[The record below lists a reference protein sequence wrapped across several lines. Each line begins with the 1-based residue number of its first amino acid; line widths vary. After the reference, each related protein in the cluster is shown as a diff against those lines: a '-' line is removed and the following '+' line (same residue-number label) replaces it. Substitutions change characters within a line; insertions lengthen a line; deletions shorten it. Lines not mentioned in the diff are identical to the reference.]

1 MAVCDWQFNPNDRRK
16 CPYEPMK
23 VFSGIAV
30 SPGVVTGPA
39 MVLGSDNF
47 RIPRKFVSRD
57 AVDAELQRFHVA
69 LDLVCKDI
77 KGNEQLVSSQLGA
90 QYGAIFSAHLQMAQD
105 PRLIRE
111 VESLIRDQSRSPEFA
126 VSRVLRSYAEQLQ
139 KMGDRYLSERAL
151 DIFDLEKRLLR
162 KLLGESRE
170 ELRNLTEPVII
181 LAHDLTPGETATLNT
196 KFVLGFATEVG
207 GHTSHTAILAGALEI
222 PAIVGLG
229 RCLAGISGGETVIL
243 DGDHG
248 RVIIDPD
255 SESLTRVQHSQA
267 RSQRVRDR
275 LGEMGSLPAETQDG
289 QRVTICGN
297 IEFPE
302 EVRQCIKR
310 GADGIGLYRTEFLFL
325 SGNRE
330 PSESDHYEAYCRV
343 VEACG
348 DLPVVIRTLDIGADK
363 VPQLMADQFAE
374 SANPMLGLRSIRL
387 SLRNTQMFKRQL
399 RAILRASVHGNVRV
413 MFPLVATLLEFRQ
426 AKMILMD
433 VMEDL
438 EDEGIPFQ
446 RNLPVG
452 MMVEVPSAVILA
464 EEFAR
469 EVDFFSIGTNDL
481 IQYTLACD
489 RSDPTV
495 AHLYRS
501 GDPSILRLIQMVLRA
516 AEKHGK
522 PVTVCGQMSSDPRFI
537 PLLLGMGL
545 RSLSATP
552 QAIPRLKEVVRNLSI
567 SEAERISQHACS
579 LDLARDVEHYLQ
591 GELSR
596 LCPDLVDEVGF

>member
-1 MAVCDWQFNPNDRRK
+1 
-16 CPYEPMK
+16 MK

-30 SPGVVTGPA
+30 SPGMVSGPVL
-39 MVLGSDNF
+39 VLGSENF

-57 AVDAELQRFHVA
+57 AIDAELQRFHVA

-111 VESLIRDQSRSPEFA
+111 VESLIRDQCRSPEFA

-170 ELRNLTEPVII
+170 ELSNLTEPVII

-196 KFVLGFATEVG
+196 KYVLGFATEVG

-229 RCLAGISGGETVIL
+229 RCLAEISGGETVIL

-255 SESLTRVQHSQA
+255 DETLARVQHSQA

-275 LGEMGSLPAETQDG
+275 LGEMGSLPSETQDG

-310 GADGIGLYRTEFLFL
+310 GADGVGLYRTEFLFL

-446 RNLPVG
+446 RNVPIG

-567 SEAERISQHACS
+567 TEAERISQHACS

>member
-1 MAVCDWQFNPNDRRK
+1 M
-16 CPYEPMK
+16 
-23 VFSGIAV
+23 
-30 SPGVVTGPA
+30 
-39 MVLGSDNF
+39 
-47 RIPRKFVSRD
+47 
-57 AVDAELQRFHVA
+57 
-69 LDLVCKDI
+69 
-77 KGNEQLVSSQLGA
+77 
-90 QYGAIFSAHLQMAQD
+90 
-105 PRLIRE
+105 IRE
-111 VESLIRDQSRSPEFA
+111 VESLIRDQTRSPEFA

-151 DIFDLEKRLLR
+151 DIFDLEKRLLG

-170 ELRNLTEPVII
+170 ELRNLTEPVVI
-181 LAHDLTPGETATLNT
+181 LAHDLTPGETAGLDR
-196 KFVLGFATEVG
+196 KYVLGFATEVG
-207 GHTSHTAILAGALEI
+207 GHTSHTAILAGALEL

-229 RCLAGISGGETVIL
+229 RILAGISGGETVIL

-255 SESLTRVQHSQA
+255 SETLGRVQKSQA

-275 LGEMGSLPAETQDG
+275 LSEMVSLPAETQDG
-289 QRVTICGN
+289 QRVTISGN

-302 EVRQCIKR
+302 EVQQCIKR
-310 GADGIGLYRTEFLFL
+310 GADGVGLYRTEFLFL

-348 DLPVVIRTLDIGADK
+348 DRPVVIRTLDIGADK
-363 VPQLMADQFAE
+363 VPQLMADQFAK
-374 SANPMLGLRSIRL
+374 SPNPMLGLRSIRL

-399 RAILRASVHGNVRV
+399 RAILRASVHGNVRI
-413 MFPLVATLLEFRQ
+413 MFPLVSTLLEFRQ

-446 RNLPVG
+446 RNVPVG

-522 PVTVCGQMSSDPRFI
+522 HVTVCGQMSSDPRFI

-545 RSLSATP
+545 RSLSVTP

-596 LCPDLVDEVGF
+596 LAPDLVDEVGF

>member
-1 MAVCDWQFNPNDRRK
+1 
-16 CPYEPMK
+16 MK
-23 VFSGIAV
+23 VYTGIAV
-30 SPGVVTGPA
+30 SPGVVTGPVL
-39 MVLGSDNF
+39 VLGSENF
-47 RIPRKFVSRD
+47 RIPRILVNRD
-57 AVDAELQRFHVA
+57 AIDDEIQRFHAA
-69 LDLVCKDI
+69 LEDVCRDI
-77 KGNEQLVSSQLGA
+77 KSNEQLVSAQLGA

-111 VESLIRDQSRSPEFA
+111 VEALIREHTRSPEFA
-126 VSRVLRSYAEQLQ
+126 VSRVLRSYAEQLE

-162 KLLGESRE
+162 QLLGESRE
-170 ELRNLTEPVII
+170 ELRNLTQPVIV
-181 LAHDLTPGETATLNT
+181 LAHDLTPSETATLDT

-207 GHTSHTAILAGALEI
+207 GRTSHTAILAGALEI

-229 RCLAGISGGETVIL
+229 RCLAGVSGGETVIL
-243 DGDHG
+243 DGDNG

-255 SESLTRVQHSQA
+255 SETVARVQDMQI
-267 RSQRVRDR
+267 RSERIRTR
-275 LGEMGSLPAETQDG
+275 LGLMEALPAETEDG

-302 EVRQCIKR
+302 EVRHCIKR
-310 GADGIGLYRTEFLFL
+310 GADGVGLYRTEFLFL

-363 VPQLMADQFAE
+363 VPQLLESQF
-374 SANPMLGLRSIRL
+374 SNSPNPMLGLRSIRL
-387 SLRNTQMFKRQL
+387 SLLNTPMFKRQL

-413 MFPLVATLLEFRQ
+413 MFPLISTLLEFRQ

-446 RNLPVG
+446 RNIPIG

-489 RSDPTV
+489 RSDPAV
-495 AHLYRS
+495 ANLYRS

-522 PVTVCGQMSSDPRFI
+522 PVTVCGQMSSEPRFI

-567 SEAERISQHACS
+567 SEAVRISQHASS
-579 LDLARDVEHYLQ
+579 LDPARDVEHYLQ

-596 LCPDLVDEVGF
+596 LCPDLVDTVGF

>member
-1 MAVCDWQFNPNDRRK
+1 
-16 CPYEPMK
+16 MK

-30 SPGVVTGPA
+30 SPGMVSGPA
-39 MVLGSDNF
+39 LVLGSENF
-47 RIPRKFVSRD
+47 RIPRKFVSKD
-57 AVDAELQRFHVA
+57 AIEAELQRFHVA

-111 VESLIRDQSRSPEFA
+111 VESLIRDQCRSPEFA

-170 ELRNLTEPVII
+170 ELSNLTEPVII

-196 KFVLGFATEVG
+196 KYVLGFATEVG

-229 RCLAGISGGETVIL
+229 RCLAEISGGESVIL

-255 SESLTRVQHSQA
+255 DETLARVQHSQA

-275 LGEMGSLPAETQDG
+275 LGEMGSLPSETQDG

-310 GADGIGLYRTEFLFL
+310 GADGVGLYRTEFLFL

-399 RAILRASVHGNVRV
+399 RAILRASVHGNVRI

-446 RNLPVG
+446 RNVPIG

-567 SEAERISQHACS
+567 TEAERISQHACS

>member
-1 MAVCDWQFNPNDRRK
+1 
-16 CPYEPMK
+16 MK

-30 SPGVVTGPA
+30 SPGMVSGPA
-39 MVLGSDNF
+39 LVLGSENF
-47 RIPRKFVSRD
+47 RIPRKFVSKD
-57 AVDAELQRFHVA
+57 AIDAELQRFHVA

-111 VESLIRDQSRSPEFA
+111 VESLIRDQCRSPEFA

-170 ELRNLTEPVII
+170 ELSNLTEPVII

-196 KFVLGFATEVG
+196 KYVLGFATEVG

-222 PAIVGLG
+222 PAIVGMG
-229 RCLAGISGGETVIL
+229 RCLAEISGGETVIL

-255 SESLTRVQHSQA
+255 EETLARVQHSQA

-310 GADGIGLYRTEFLFL
+310 GADGVGLYRTEFLFL

-399 RAILRASVHGNVRV
+399 RAILRASVHGNVRI

-446 RNLPVG
+446 RNVPIG

-567 SEAERISQHACS
+567 TEAERISQHACS

>member
-1 MAVCDWQFNPNDRRK
+1 
-16 CPYEPMK
+16 MK
-23 VFSGIAV
+23 VYTGIAV
-30 SPGVVTGPA
+30 SPGIVSGPA
-39 MVLGSDNF
+39 LVLGSENF

-57 AVDAELQRFHVA
+57 AVDAELHRFQAAREAVC
-69 LDLVCKDI
+69 LDI
-77 KGNEQLVSSQLGA
+77 EANEKLVSAQLGA
-90 QYGAIFSAHLQMAQD
+90 QMGAIFSAHLQMAQD

-111 VESLIRDQSRSPEFA
+111 VEALIRDQSRSPEFA

-162 KLLGESRE
+162 QLLGESRE

-181 LAHDLTPGETATLNT
+181 LAHDLTPGETATLD
-196 KFVLGFATEVG
+196 KRFVLGFATEVG
-207 GHTSHTAILAGALEI
+207 GRTSHTAILAGALEI
-222 PAIVGLG
+222 PAVVGLG
-229 RCLAGISGGETVIL
+229 RMLAEVSGGETVIL

-248 RVIIDPD
+248 QVVIDPAEEHL
-255 SESLTRVQHSQA
+255 SRVEVSRR
-267 RSQRVRDR
+267 RSRIVQDELDR
-275 LGEMGSLPAETQDG
+275 LGSLPAEMIDG
-289 QRVTICGN
+289 HRVTISGN

-302 EVRQCIKR
+302 EVGQCIKR

-325 SGNRE
+325 NGNRE
-330 PSESDHYEAYCRV
+330 PSEADHYEAYSRV

-348 DLPVVIRTLDIGADK
+348 DRPVVIRTLDIGADK
-363 VPQLMADQFAE
+363 IPQLMEEQL
-374 SANPMLGLRSIRL
+374 SVGQNPMLGLRSIRL
-387 SLRNTQMFKRQL
+387 SLLNTPMFKRQL
-399 RAILRASVHGNVRV
+399 RAILRASVLGNVRV
-413 MFPLVATLLEFRQ
+413 MFPLVSTLLEFRQ

-446 RNLPVG
+446 RNLKVG

-489 RSDPTV
+489 RSNPTV
-495 AHLYRS
+495 AGLYRS
-501 GDPSILRLIQMVLRA
+501 GDPSILRLIRMVLKA
-516 AEKHGK
+516 AEKFDR
-522 PVTVCGQMSSDPRFI
+522 PVTVCGQMSSDPKFI
-537 PLLLGMGL
+537 PLLVGMGL

-552 QAIPRLKEVVRNLSI
+552 QAVPLLKEVVRKLSLT
-567 SEAERISQHACS
+567 EAMRIANHASS
-579 LDLARDVEHYLQ
+579 LDLARDVEHFLS

-596 LCPDLVDEVGF
+596 LCPKLVNEGDFEPH

>member
-1 MAVCDWQFNPNDRRK
+1 
-16 CPYEPMK
+16 MK

-30 SPGVVTGPA
+30 SPGVVSGPA
-39 MVLGSDNF
+39 LVLGSENF
-47 RIPRKFVSRD
+47 RIPRKFVSKD
-57 AVDAELQRFHVA
+57 AIEAELQRLHVA

-111 VESLIRDQSRSPEFA
+111 VESLIRDQCRSPEFA

-170 ELRNLTEPVII
+170 ELSNLTEPVII

-196 KFVLGFATEVG
+196 KYVLGFATEVG

-229 RCLAGISGGETVIL
+229 RCLAEISGGETVIL

-255 SESLTRVQHSQA
+255 DETLARVQHSQA

-275 LGEMGSLPAETQDG
+275 LGEMGSLPSETQDG

-310 GADGIGLYRTEFLFL
+310 GADGVGLYRTEFLFL

-399 RAILRASVHGNVRV
+399 RAILRASVHGNVRI

-446 RNLPVG
+446 RNVPIG

-567 SEAERISQHACS
+567 TEAERISQHACS

>member
-1 MAVCDWQFNPNDRRK
+1 
-16 CPYEPMK
+16 MK
-23 VFSGIAV
+23 VFTGIAV
-30 SPGVVTGPA
+30 SPGVVSGPVL
-39 MVLGSDNF
+39 VLGSENF
-47 RIPRKFVSRD
+47 RIPRKYVGRD
-57 AVDAELQRFHVA
+57 AIDDEVQRFHAA
-69 LDLVCKDI
+69 LEHVCHDI
-77 KGNEQLVSSQLGA
+77 KANEQLVSAQLGA

-105 PRLIRE
+105 PRLVRE
-111 VESLIRDQSRSPEFA
+111 VEVLIREQTRSPEFA
-126 VSRVLRSYAEQLQ
+126 VSRVLRSYAEQLE

-162 KLLGESRE
+162 QLLGESRE
-170 ELRNLTEPVII
+170 ELKNLTEPVIV
-181 LAHDLTPGETATLNT
+181 LAHDLTPSETATLNT

-207 GHTSHTAILAGALEI
+207 GRTSHTAILAGALEI

-229 RCLAGISGGETVIL
+229 RCVAGVSGGETVIL
-243 DGDHG
+243 DGDNG
-248 RVIIDPD
+248 RFIIDPD
-255 SESLTRVQHSQA
+255 SETVARVRDMQA
-267 RSQRVRDR
+267 RSERIRVR
-275 LGEMGSLPAETQDG
+275 LGLMEALPAETLDG

-302 EVRQCIKR
+302 EVSHCIKR

-330 PSESDHYEAYCRV
+330 PSESDHYEAYCKV

-363 VPQLMADQFAE
+363 VPQLLEHQFSE
-374 SANPMLGLRSIRL
+374 VQNPMLGLRSIRL
-387 SLRNTQMFKRQL
+387 SLLNTPMFKRQL

-413 MFPLVATLLEFRQ
+413 MFPLISTLLEYRQ

-438 EDEGIPFQ
+438 EEEGIPFQ
-446 RNLPVG
+446 RNIPIG

-495 AHLYRS
+495 SNLYRS

-516 AEKHGK
+516 AEKYGK
-522 PVTVCGQMSSDPRFI
+522 SVTVCGQMSSDPRFI

-567 SEAERISQHACS
+567 SEAVRISQHACS

-596 LCPDLVDEVGF
+596 LCPDLVDTVEF

>member
-1 MAVCDWQFNPNDRRK
+1 
-16 CPYEPMK
+16 MK

-30 SPGVVTGPA
+30 SPGMVSGPVL
-39 MVLGSDNF
+39 VLGSENF

-57 AVDAELQRFHVA
+57 AIDAELQRFHVA

-111 VESLIRDQSRSPEFA
+111 VESLIRDQCRSPEFA

-170 ELRNLTEPVII
+170 ELSNLTEPVII

-196 KFVLGFATEVG
+196 KYVLGFATEVG

-229 RCLAGISGGETVIL
+229 RCLAEISGGETVIL

-255 SESLTRVQHSQA
+255 DETLARVQHSQA

-275 LGEMGSLPAETQDG
+275 LGEMGSLPSETQDG

-310 GADGIGLYRTEFLFL
+310 GADGVGLYRTEFLFL

-446 RNLPVG
+446 RNVPIG

-522 PVTVCGQMSSDPRFI
+522 SVTVCGQMSSDPRFI

-567 SEAERISQHACS
+567 TEAERISQHACS

>member
-1 MAVCDWQFNPNDRRK
+1 
-16 CPYEPMK
+16 MK
-23 VFSGIAV
+23 VFTGIAV
-30 SPGVVTGPA
+30 SPGVVSGPVL
-39 MVLGSDNF
+39 VLGSENF
-47 RIPRKFVSRD
+47 RIPRKYVGRD
-57 AVDAELQRFHVA
+57 AIDDEVQRFHAA
-69 LDLVCKDI
+69 LEHVCHDI
-77 KGNEQLVSSQLGA
+77 KANEQLVSAQLGA

-105 PRLIRE
+105 PRLVREVDALIRE
-111 VESLIRDQSRSPEFA
+111 QTRSPEFA
-126 VSRVLRSYAEQLQ
+126 VSRVLRSYAEQLE
-139 KMGDRYLSERAL
+139 KMGDQYLSERAL

-162 KLLGESRE
+162 QLLGESRE
-170 ELRNLTEPVII
+170 ELKNLTEPVIV
-181 LAHDLTPGETATLNT
+181 LAHDLTPSETATLNT

-207 GHTSHTAILAGALEI
+207 GRTSHTAILAGALEI

-229 RCLAGISGGETVIL
+229 RCVAGVSGGETVIL
-243 DGDHG
+243 DGDNG
-248 RVIIDPD
+248 RFIIDPD
-255 SESLTRVQHSQA
+255 SETVARVHDMQA
-267 RSQRVRDR
+267 RSERIRVR
-275 LGEMGSLPAETQDG
+275 LGLMEALPAETLDG

-302 EVRQCIKR
+302 EVSHCIKR
-310 GADGIGLYRTEFLFL
+310 GADGVGLYRTEFLFL

-330 PSESDHYEAYCRV
+330 PSESDHYEAYCKV

-363 VPQLMADQFAE
+363 VPQLLEHQFSE
-374 SANPMLGLRSIRL
+374 VQNPMLGLRSIRL
-387 SLRNTQMFKRQL
+387 SLLNTPMFKRQL

-413 MFPLVATLLEFRQ
+413 MFPLISTLLEYRQ
-426 AKMILMD
+426 ARMILMD

-438 EDEGIPFQ
+438 EEEGIPFQ
-446 RNLPVG
+446 RNIPIG

-495 AHLYRS
+495 SNLYRS

-516 AEKHGK
+516 AEKYGK
-522 PVTVCGQMSSDPRFI
+522 SVTVCGQMSSDPRFI

-567 SEAERISQHACS
+567 SEAVRISQHACS

-596 LCPDLVDEVGF
+596 LCPDLVDTVEF